1 MRSLSPTNTGER
13 EVGRG
18 GGSDERDVGAD
29 RWRPGA
35 IRQTNDGFIKTR
47 WRRVMNAAATPAP
60 GRVRNEIQIG
70 KKKKKENVTV
80 KRR

>member
-1 MRSLSPTNTGER
+1 M
-13 EVGRG
+13 VGK
-18 GGSDERDVGAD
+18 SDERDVGAD

-35 IRQTNDGFIKTR
+35 IRQTNDGFIKTH
-47 WRRVMNAAATPAP
+47 WRRVMNAAAAPPAP

-70 KKKKKENVTV
+70 KKKKENVTV